1 MDVNQIKIM
10 LELQAL
16 QNFAANKTKS
26 TQNPLFTDLFNNL
39 LLENSQSQPFISLED
54 ETSTQTS
61 KQTGTQPFLTQTTL
75 LPIQL
80 TKHSNSV
87 DHYDELITQ
96 ASERYQVPAKLIK
109 AVIQQE
115 SNFNPNAISSSGAA
129 GLMQLMPRT
138 ADALG
143 VQNIFDPMQNIM
155 GGSLYLSQMLKKYNG
170 NKDLALAAYNAGPGN
185 VDKYG
190 GIPPFEETQNYVST
204 IKNRYLS

>member
-1 MDVNQIKIM
+1 MDVNQMKIS

-16 QNFAANKTKS
+16 QNFAASKTKS
-26 TQNPLFTDLFNNL
+26 TQNTLFTDLFNNL
-39 LLENSQSQPFISLED
+39 LLENTQSLPSISSEY
-54 ETSTQTS
+54 ENSTQTS
-61 KQTGTQPFLTQTTL
+61 KESETQTFLSQTTL

-87 DHYDELITQ
+87 EKYDNFITL

-115 SNFNPNAISSSGAA
+115 SNFNPNAISSSGAG

-138 ADALG
+138 AEALG
-143 VQNIFDPMQNIM
+143 IQHVFDPLQNIM
-155 GGSLYLSQMLKKYNG
+155 GGTLYLSQMLKKYNG
-170 NKDLALAAYNAGPGN
+170 NTELALAAYNAGPGN

-204 IKNRYLS
+204 IRNRYLS

>member
-1 MDVNQIKIM
+1 MDVNQFKIM

-16 QNFAANKTKS
+16 QNFAANRSKS
-26 TQNPLFTDLFNNL
+26 AQTTLFTNVYNNL
-39 LLENSQSQPFISLED
+39 LRENSQSFPSISSEN
-54 ETSTQTS
+54 STQTV
-61 KQTGTQPFLTQTTL
+61 KQTKAQALVSSTAPAL

-87 DHYDELITQ
+87 ENYDDLISQ
-96 ASERYQVPAKLIK
+96 ASERFQVPAKLIK

-115 SNFNPNAISSSGAA
+115 SNFNPNAISPSGAG
-129 GLMQLMPRT
+129 GLMQLMPKT
-138 ADALG
+138 AESLG
-143 VQNIFDPMQNIM
+143 VQNVFDPMQNIL

-170 NKDLALAAYNAGPGN
+170 NTDLALAAYNAGPGN

>member
-1 MDVNQIKIM
+1 MDVNQMKIM

-26 TQNPLFTDLFNNL
+26 TQNTLFTDLFNNL
-39 LLENSQSQPFISLED
+39 LLENPQSLPSITSEY
-54 ETSTQTS
+54 ENSTQTS
-61 KQTGTQPFLTQTTL
+61 KESEAQTFLSQITL

-87 DHYDELITQ
+87 EKYDDFITL

-115 SNFNPNAISSSGAA
+115 SNFNPNAISSSGAG

-138 ADALG
+138 AEALG
-143 VQNIFDPMQNIM
+143 VPNVFDPLQNIM
-155 GGSLYLSQMLKKYNG
+155 GGTLYLSQMLKKYNG
-170 NKDLALAAYNAGPGN
+170 NTELALAAYNAGPGN

-190 GIPPFEETQNYVST
+190 GIPPFEETQNYVSS
-204 IKNRYLS
+204 IRNRYFS

>member
-1 MDVNQIKIM
+1 MDVNQLKIR

-16 QNFAANKTKS
+16 QNFASNKTKS
-26 TQNPLFTDLFNNL
+26 TQNTLFTDLFNNL
-39 LLENSQSQPFISLED
+39 LRENTQSLPFISSEHS
-54 ETSTQTS
+54 ETQTS
-61 KQTGTQPFLTQTTL
+61 KQSDAQEFLTSTTL

-80 TKHSNSV
+80 TKLSNSV
-87 DHYDELITQ
+87 ENYDDLIIQ

-115 SNFNPNAISSSGAA
+115 SNFNPNALSSSGAG

-143 VQNIFDPMQNIM
+143 VQNVFDPMQNIM

-170 NKDLALAAYNAGPGN
+170 NTDLALAAYNAGPGN

-190 GIPPFEETQNYVST
+190 GIPPFEETKNYVSS
-204 IKNRYLS
+204 IKSRYLS

>member
-1 MDVNQIKIM
+1 MDVNQLKIR

-26 TQNPLFTDLFNNL
+26 TQNTLFTDFFNNL
-39 LLENSQSQPFISLED
+39 LRENTQSLPFISSEH
-54 ETSTQTS
+54 SKTQTS
-61 KQTGTQPFLTQTTL
+61 KQSEAQEFLTSTTL

-80 TKHSNSV
+80 TKLSNSV
-87 DHYDELITQ
+87 ENYDDLIIQ
-96 ASERYQVPAKLIK
+96 ASERYQVPDKLIK

-115 SNFNPNAISSSGAA
+115 SNFNPNAISSSGAG

-143 VQNIFDPMQNIM
+143 VQNVFDPMQNIM

-170 NKDLALAAYNAGPGN
+170 NTDLALAAYNAGPGN

-190 GIPPFEETQNYVST
+190 GIPPFEETKNYVSS
-204 IKNRYLS
+204 IKSRYLS

>member
-1 MDVNQIKIM
+1 MDVNQIKII

-26 TQNPLFTDLFNNL
+26 TPNPLFTDLFNNL
-39 LLENSQSQPFISLED
+39 LWENSQSLPFISSEN
-54 ETSTQTS
+54 SKTQPA
-61 KQTGTQPFLTQTTL
+61 KQSETQPFLSPTAL

-87 DHYDELITQ
+87 ENYDDLITQ
-96 ASERYQVPAKLIK
+96 ASEKYQVPAKLIK

-115 SNFNPNAISSSGAA
+115 SNFNPNAISSSGAG

-138 ADALG
+138 AEALG
-143 VQNIFDPMQNIM
+143 VQNVFDPMQNIM

-170 NKDLALAAYNAGPGN
+170 NTDLALAAYNAGPGN

-204 IKNRYLS
+204 IRNRYLS